1 MAHRIWL
8 GLLPLMLATG
18 VEAQVADL
26 DAFVAAKAAA
36 LEVLHR
42 KAERAL
48 VAVAQDSS
56 YREYFKAR
64 SDHHRQELKERID
77 RISLEAQ
84 SKFDVGEM
92 CLINENGH
100 EISRIVEGE
109 VAHDL
114 STEEAT
120 AIFFEPAFALAPR
133 NVYVSPIYMSPDVH
147 RWVVGYVTPIEVDGE
162 KKAILHYE
170 HDLETYQDLLAEGLS
185 GDDDRFLLAVNEE
198 GWINNQWDIPRL
210 RELLLEILPQR
221 ETVEAFEVEHA
232 FEDIGEKIML
242 LSARRLQRA
251 EDRPSLILVAIEDVT
266 ERRRSRWLLEH
277 HKELAEK
284 IVDTVPEPL
293 LVLSEVLPGNEFFED
308 FEVEHDF
315 PTLGRRTMLL
325 NARRVDHLQLILL
338 AIEDVTERR
347 RAEREREMLVGE
359 LNHRVK
365 NSFALMRALV
375 TQGNGARSA
384 EEYRKVL
391 LGRMDALARTHDL
404 LFESHWQGAD
414 MRSLARA
421 LQPFAAE
428 GTEAIELEGVAV
440 RLEARQ
446 SLSVSLVLHE
456 LATNAAKYG
465 VLSVPEGRV
474 RLSWQ
479 VERADDGRHL
489 RLLWQERGGPP
500 VTAPLEPGFGTELI
514 RRPRHPSAPASPA
527 PARRSRPHRRASYSA
542 ARRSRGPYRRSPPA
556 SRPIPGRSPR
566 STDRGRR
573 FSHLRRCHR
582 SRHTQCRHARRR
594 ARPPRRDVLRAS

>member
-1 MAHRIWL
+1 
-8 GLLPLMLATG
+8 
-18 VEAQVADL
+18 
-26 DAFVAAKAAA
+26 
-36 LEVLHR
+36 
-42 KAERAL
+42 
-48 VAVAQDSS
+48 
-56 YREYFKAR
+56 
-64 SDHHRQELKERID
+64 
-77 RISLEAQ
+77 
-84 SKFDVGEM
+84 M

-359 LNHRVK
+359 LNQRVK

-391 LGRMDALARTHDL
+391 LGRIGRARANARPAVREPLARRRHALAR
-404 LFESHWQGAD
+404 QGAPAVRGGRYRSD
-414 MRSLARA
+414 RARGCGSPAGSAAISVGQPGAARAGDQRGEIRRSLRA
-421 LQPFAAE
+421 
-428 GTEAIELEGVAV
+428 
-440 RLEARQ
+440 
-446 SLSVSLVLHE
+446 
-456 LATNAAKYG
+456 
-465 VLSVPEGRV
+465 
-474 RLSWQ
+474 
-479 VERADDGRHL
+479 
-489 RLLWQERGGPP
+489 
-500 VTAPLEPGFGTELI
+500 
-514 RRPRHPSAPASPA
+514 RRPRASLLAGRACRRRAALAPAVAGARRSARYCTAGTGLWNRTHSAPAP
-527 PARRSRPHRRASYSA
+527 PVRASQ
-542 ARRSRGPYRRSPPA
+542 P
-556 SRPIPGRSPR
+556 
-566 STDRGRR
+566 
-573 FSHLRRCHR
+573 
-582 SRHTQCRHARRR
+582 
-594 ARPPRRDVLRAS
+594 RASSTIASSPQSFVFGSPT